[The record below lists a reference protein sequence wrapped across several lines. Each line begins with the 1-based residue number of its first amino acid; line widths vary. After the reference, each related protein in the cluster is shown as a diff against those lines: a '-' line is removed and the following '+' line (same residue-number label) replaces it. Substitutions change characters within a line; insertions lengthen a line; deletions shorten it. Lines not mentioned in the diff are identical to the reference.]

1 MIPARHHP
9 LIDRLF
15 NWYLHNILK
24 KDFYGIE
31 VIGQWPDNL
40 AGNLVIG
47 NHVSWWDG
55 FWAYYLNKRFLKK
68 RLYVMMLEEQLKPRR
83 FLTRIGGFSI
93 NPGNKSVIESIDYA
107 AEKLKQSGNLVVMY
121 PQGRIASFSAGVLQ
135 FQKGVEKV
143 VKKSGIQQILFYTA
157 LTDYFSQR
165 KPTLTFYL
173 GVHTLNDAS
182 TQSIEQ
188 AYRLFYQ
195 NAVEQQAGRLS

>member
-1 MIPARHHP
+1 MIPARHH
-9 LIDRLF
+9 LIIDQLF
-15 NWYLHNILK
+15 NWYLHIILK

-31 VIGQWPDNL
+31 VIGQWTDNS
-40 AGNLVIG
+40 ASNLVIG

-55 FWAYYLNKRFLKK
+55 FWVYYLNKRFLKK
-68 RLYVMMLEEQLKPRR
+68 RLYVMMLEEQLKPRI
-83 FLTRIGGFSI
+83 FLTRIGGFSV

-173 GVHTLNDAS
+173 GVHTLTDAS

-188 AYRLFYQ
+188 AFRLFYQ
-195 NAVEQQAGRLS
+195 KAVEQQAGRLS